1 MSEEHLDSVKLELEE
16 KEREKSDLGELKI
29 RDFLWVKKRVE
40 LENQKNLQYVIQT
53 SLKMSR

>member
-29 RDFLWVKKRVE
+29 RDFF
-40 LENQKNLQYVIQT
+40 
-53 SLKMSR
+53 